1 MDIKKEFAASRKEN
15 GRLLQMLIDIFNEL
29 ETVQVQL
36 GIVETAV
43 VNSDESTE
51 RHIVELSEMLTD
63 VMMGINNEVPQ
74 YTSMF
79 TNDEDS

>member
-15 GRLLQMLIDIFNEL
+15 GRLRQMLIDIFNEL
-29 ETVQVQL
+29 ETVQGQV

-51 RHIVELSEMLTD
+51 RYIVELSEMITN

-74 YTSMF
+74 YTSML
-79 TNDEDS
+79 TNDED